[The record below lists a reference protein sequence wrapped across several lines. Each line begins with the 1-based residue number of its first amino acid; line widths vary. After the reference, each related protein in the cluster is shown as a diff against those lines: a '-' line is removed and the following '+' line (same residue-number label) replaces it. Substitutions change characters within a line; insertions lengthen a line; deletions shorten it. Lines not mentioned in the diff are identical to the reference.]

1 MENFLKLKRKKLNK
15 VQISK
20 KKDLKVSLR
29 EYLESEL
36 KELKKRTDLTL
47 KVLRNGKTK
56 EIRMWG
62 ELNSENEVRLTLLG
76 NKKKLYLSED
86 DCINRIDLIVDFE
99 SIEQLCQVIEGL
111 IENLDRKCI
120 FYYRRKKNSDE
131 IVKYEGQ

>member
-111 IENLDRKCI
+111 IENLDRKCT

>member
-111 IENLDRKCI
+111 IENLDRKCT

-131 IVKYEGQ
+131 IVKYEG